1 MSVPHLIYEITTY
14 IAASTCQRNY
24 EREREKKK
32 KQVDLFQKQKWKNP
46 KQTTCQV
53 NLNLTK
59 TVPHD
64 QAGFTP
70 DSVLQGH
77 AQES

>member
-1 MSVPHLIYEITTY
+1 MKLQHTLLPARVKGIM
-14 IAASTCQRNY
+14 R
-24 EREREKKK
+24 ERERKKK

>member
-1 MSVPHLIYEITTY
+1 MKLQHTLLPARVKGIM
-14 IAASTCQRNY
+14 
-24 EREREKKK
+24 REREKKK